1 MPLPSRTTRLHRSV
15 VVIGLGRFGSSLAL
29 ELMTTGAEVL
39 GIDTDEALVQSISGD
54 LTHAVTADSTSEE
67 AMRQLSVQ
75 DFPRAVVGIGTDLEA
90 SILTVAVLSDLGVP
104 NIWAKAISD
113 SHATILS
120 KVGAHHVIRPEH
132 DTGRR
137 VAHLVRGKLQDYI
150 EFEDGYAIVKAA
162 PPSFLWGAPL
172 RDTVPRT
179 KYGVTIVG
187 VKRPGSAFTHATPD
201 TVVHG
206 GDVIIVSG
214 ERAEVEEFSNLE

>member
-1 MPLPSRTTRLHRSV
+1 M
-15 VVIGLGRFGSSLAL
+15 GRFGRSLAL

-39 GIDTDEALVQSISGD
+39 GIDTDAELIQSLASD
-54 LTHAVTADSTSEE
+54 LTHAVTADSTNE
-67 AMRQLSVQ
+67 AALRQLSVQ

-90 SILTVAVLSDLGVP
+90 SILTTALLSDLGIP

-162 PPSFLWGAPL
+162 PPSYLWGAPL
-172 RDTVPRT
+172 KDSMPRS

-187 VKRPGSAFTHATPD
+187 VKRPGGGFTHATPD
-201 TVVHG
+201 TVIHG
-206 GDVIIVSG
+206 SDTIIVSG
-214 ERAEVEEFSNLE
+214 ERDEVEEFSNLE